1 MFSVCLDDIIDIGV
15 GGGGASSSYNANY
28 QFARKKIYFFYLLNS
43 CKCRLKNWAK
53 KFQGPLVVGR
63 GI

>member
-28 QFARKKIYFFYLLNS
+28 QFARKKFTFSTYLI
-43 CKCRLKNWAK
+43 
-53 KFQGPLVVGR
+53 LVNVV
-63 GI
+63 